1 MSNPN
6 APVAPVTQGQ
16 SAITYEPPA
25 QAPVEEHQ
33 IFSDNLHDVISQIDE
48 EYTPDPLEGDEGATV
63 DETPQAEVPAEPTPD
78 KEDPTVAR
86 GVERLVQ
93 REIALQQR
101 EQVFQAALTQY
112 DSMKAELAQFRAKP
126 AVSSAL
132 EQLPHS
138 PSEAIKALGHDPA
151 HVVRL
156 MIAEQ
161 LRAEGKEVPVALRE
175 ALQEA
180 EGRRRD
186 SLTNNKIKELEEKLA
201 QKEAAQTSSMHFNG
215 ITAGAHEYIKA
226 FAKPDVAQKAGKEM
240 PEVARLAAASP
251 DVLHNEIMEEI
262 VKDARARSAADPNGA
277 PLTYEQAAKLV
288 EAKLARYK
296 SLFGPTQNAQPTKQA
311 QGRNAPPQTK
321 PPVAPLK
328 PWQTAGNE
336 LENALKD
343 AEREFYRS
351 EAQIKARR

>member
-1 MSNPN
+1 MTTQN
-6 APVAPVTQGQ
+6 APVASPTAAT
-16 SAITYEPPA
+16 SNLTYEPPA
-25 QAPVEEHQ
+25 QPPVEEHQ
-33 IFSDNLHDVISQIDE
+33 IFSDNLQDVISQIDE
-48 EYTPDPLEGDEGATV
+48 EYTPDPLEGEPLS
-63 DETPQAEVPAEPTPD
+63 ETPPVEPEPAAEPTPD

-101 EQVFQAALTQY
+101 EQVFQQALTQY
-112 DSMKAELAQFRAKP
+112 DAMKAELAQYKAKP
-126 AVSSAL
+126 AFTTAL

-138 PSEAIKALGHDPA
+138 PSEAIKAMGHDPA

-180 EGRRRD
+180 DGRRRD

-201 QKEAAQTSSMHFNG
+201 QREAAQTSTMHFNG
-215 ITAGAHEYIKA
+215 ITAGAHEYIKG
-226 FAKPDVAQKAGKEM
+226 FSKPDVAQKAGKEM

-288 EAKLARYK
+288 EAKLGRYK
-296 SLFGPTQNAQPTKQA
+296 SLFGPTQNAQPTKPA
-311 QGRNAPPQTK
+311 QGRNAPPQTR

-336 LENALKD
+336 LEAALKD
-343 AEREFYRS
+343 AEREFHRS
-351 EAQIKARR
+351 EAQLRARR